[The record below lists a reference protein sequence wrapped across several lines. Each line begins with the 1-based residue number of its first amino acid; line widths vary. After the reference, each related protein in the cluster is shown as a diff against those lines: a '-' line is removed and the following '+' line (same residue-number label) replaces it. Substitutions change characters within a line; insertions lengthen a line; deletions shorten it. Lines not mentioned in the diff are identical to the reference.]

1 MNADSFPPAIAVPN
15 PPQDSA
21 AGGFPDVATVQPSQ
35 APHLAPS
42 SAPSSAPLSDI
53 APSDIAPA
61 DIPAAAIPL
70 SQVHICPE
78 GAYLRLT
85 FPPEVN
91 ANGQPASLPLSWPEL
106 WQQFQLRLQGGDRFW
121 QPQTPVHLV
130 AHNRLL
136 DARQLQDIA
145 DALAT
150 YQLTLARISTNRR
163 QTAVAAA
170 TAGYSVE
177 QVTTIPRIGDRG
189 IGLGRSTEAGLPESG
204 TNPDGENAAGITSD
218 PAITLAEPL
227 YLQTTIRSGVEIRHP
242 GSVIIVGDL
251 NPGSAVVA
259 DGDILIWGN
268 LRGVVHAG
276 AGGNTQCQIMALR
289 MEPTQIR
296 IADVVAKAPAKAPL
310 EYHPE
315 VAYIASGGI
324 RISKVADYLKGGG
337 R

>member
-1 MNADSFPPAIAVPN
+1 MTFRLPASMNADSFPPAIAVPN
-15 PPQDSA
+15 PPQDTA
-21 AGGFPDVATVQPSQ
+21 AVGSPDVATAQPSQ
-35 APHLAPS
+35 PPPLAPS
-42 SAPSSAPLSDI
+42 PAPFPDVS
-53 APSDIAPA
+53 PA
-61 DIPAAAIPL
+61 DMPAAEIPL
-70 SQVHICPE
+70 SQVHIHTE

-85 FPPEVN
+85 FPPEVK
-91 ANGQPASLPLSWPEL
+91 ANGQPESLPLSWPEL

-177 QVTTIPRIGDRG
+177 QVTTIARIGDRG
-189 IGLGRSTEAGLPESG
+189 TGLGQSTEAGLRESEAN
-204 TNPDGENAAGITSD
+204 THGEDAAGTTSD
-218 PAITLAEPL
+218 PTLTFAEPL

-251 NPGSAVVA
+251 NPGSSVVA

-276 AGGNTQCQIMALR
+276 ARGNTQCQIMALR

-324 RISKVADYLKGGG
+324 RISKVADYLKGGS

>member
-1 MNADSFPPAIAVPN
+1 MNADPSPLAIAPPTAPQDAPQDVSASPPDVPPSPPAPVAN
-15 PPQDSA
+15 P
-21 AGGFPDVATVQPSQ
+21 VAT
-35 APHLAPS
+35 
-42 SAPSSAPLSDI
+42 SDTETPEPE
-53 APSDIAPA
+53 ATVL
-61 DIPAAAIPL
+61 L
-70 SQVHICPE
+70 SQVHIE
-78 GAYLRLT
+78 AAGDHLRLT
-85 FPPEVN
+85 LPPDVSL
-91 ANGQPASLPLSWPEL
+91 NGKPDSLPLSWPEL

-150 YQLTLARISTNRR
+150 YQLTLVRISTNRR

-177 QVTTIPRIGDRG
+177 QMATIAQMGKRLTGQGGVAEGGVSGVGSQTSGQGDP
-189 IGLGRSTEAGLPESG
+189 SPT
-204 TNPDGENAAGITSD
+204 GETAIALAA
-218 PAITLAEPL
+218 PL
-227 YLQTTIRSGVEIRHP
+227 YLQTTIRSGAEIRHP
-242 GSVIIVGDL
+242 GSVIIMGDL
-251 NPGSAVVA
+251 NPGSSVVA
-259 DGDILIWGN
+259 DGDILVWGN

-276 AGGNTQCQIMALR
+276 ARGNTQCQIMALR

-296 IADVVAKAPAKAPL
+296 IADVVAKAPTKAPT
-310 EYHPE
+310 EYYPE

-324 RISKVADYLKGGG
+324 RISKVADYLKGQG

>member
-1 MNADSFPPAIAVPN
+1 MNADFSPPAIREAIPTGI
-15 PPQDSA
+15 A
-21 AGGFPDVATVQPSQ
+21 ASTPSQ
-35 APHLAPS
+35 DAAPDGSPRSLDTQLPQATAVNPS
-42 SAPSSAPLSDI
+42 PDSPPNLPVAER
-53 APSDIAPA
+53 
-61 DIPAAAIPL
+61 PL
-70 SQVHICPE
+70 SQVHIQAA
-78 GAYLRLT
+78 GDHLRLT
-85 FPPEVN
+85 FPPE
-91 ANGQPASLPLSWPEL
+91 GEDPGKPDSLPLSWPEV
-106 WQQFQLRLQGGDRFW
+106 WQQFQLRLQGSDRFW

-150 YQLTLARISTNRR
+150 YQLTLERISTNRR

-177 QVTTIPRIGDRG
+177 QGATIARLGDQSKNH
-189 IGLGRSTEAGLPESG
+189 GRLAEEGQGEAGVLNHRGEAS
-204 TNPDGENAAGITSD
+204 PDAAARA
-218 PAITLAEPL
+218 AIVLAEPL

-251 NPGSAVVA
+251 NPGSSVVA
-259 DGDILIWGN
+259 DGDILVWGN

-276 AGGNTQCQIMALR
+276 ASGNAQCQIMALR

-296 IADVVAKAPAKAPL
+296 IANVVAKAPTKAPT
-310 EYHPE
+310 EYYPE

-324 RISKVADYLKGGG
+324 HISKVADYLKRLG